1 MHNIK
6 SQFLLAFFMRK
17 ININLEG
24 YSPII
29 NPNILKRVANR
40 NHTMAKMPYY
50 PKTNEPTKLY
60 EEDLIEGR
68 FKELSDSYSNTFE
81 TDKDKINPMAVMMN
95 AGGNGMK
102 IMGIEKPKRLQL
114 CRLVEKIA
122 REQYN
127 LDKDEVLF
135 DLEIVDV
142 GGCSLPEEM
151 DIEKEV
157 TDDFEQTNDLDILK
171 KRTINA
177 LSQGAAL
184 KSHYIFHLY
193 HDEFEELC
201 PGITEI
207 YQKALIANDLIY
219 FMLDDDDL
227 NGQLADGDDSA
238 NAGYCKLNFDGD
250 IPVIEAKAI
259 SAPILIHEVSKAIIS
274 FLSIPGIQN
283 MDQETIDE
291 TDFVMAELWDI
302 RFGPSIWA
310 DFHSCIDFDDYDVK
324 KLVIMELFKLDSSD
338 FIDFMGYVLKDK
350 EKAKK
355 EIKYIVKD
363 IRNKIVNYQFDQDL
377 PDIDLSE
384 LGL

>member
-1 MHNIK
+1 
-6 SQFLLAFFMRK
+6 MRK

-24 YSPII
+24 YSSII
-29 NPNILKRVANR
+29 NPDILKRVANR

-60 EEDLIEGR
+60 EEDLVEGR
-68 FKELSDSYSNTFE
+68 FKELSDSYSNTFNE
-81 TDKDKINPMAVMMN
+81 DKAKIHPMSVMMN

-102 IMGIEKPKRLQL
+102 IMGMEKPKRVEL
-114 CRLVEKIA
+114 CRLIEKIA
-122 REQYN
+122 REQNN
-127 LDKDEVLF
+127 LDKDEILF

-151 DIEKEV
+151 DIEKKVE
-157 TDDFEQTNDLDILK
+157 DDFEQTDDLDILK

-193 HDEFEELC
+193 REDFEKLC

-207 YQKALIANDLIY
+207 YQKALIANDLMY
-219 FMLDDDDL
+219 FMLSDDDL
-227 NGQLADGDDSA
+227 NSQLCSGDDSS
-238 NAGYCKLNFDGD
+238 NAGYCRLNFDGD

-283 MDQETIDE
+283 MDQDTIDE

-302 RFGPSIWA
+302 RFGPTIWT
-310 DFHSCIDFDDYDVK
+310 DFHSCIDYDDYDVK
-324 KLVIMELFKLDSSD
+324 KLVIMELFKLNSKD
-338 FIDFMGYVLKDK
+338 FIEFMGYVHNNK
-350 EKAKK
+350 EKPKK
-355 EIKYIVKD
+355 
-363 IRNKIVNYQFDQDL
+363 R
-377 PDIDLSE
+377 
-384 LGL
+384 

>member
-1 MHNIK
+1 
-6 SQFLLAFFMRK
+6 MRK

-24 YSPII
+24 YSKII
-29 NPNILKRVANR
+29 NPDILNRVANR
-40 NHTMAKMPYY
+40 NHTMGNMPYY

-60 EEDLIEGR
+60 EEDLVEVR
-68 FKELSDSYSNTFE
+68 FKELSDSYSNTFGE
-81 TDKDKINPMAVMMN
+81 NKEKIHPMNVMMN

-102 IMGIEKPKRLQL
+102 IMGIEKPKRVEL
-114 CRLVEKIA
+114 CRLVEKIL

-151 DIEKEV
+151 DIEKKV
-157 TDDFEQTNDLDILK
+157 NDDFEQTDDLDILK

-193 HDEFEELC
+193 RDEFESIC

-219 FMLDDDDL
+219 FMLNDDDL
-227 NGQLADGDDSA
+227 NSQLSSGDDSA
-238 NAGYCKLNFDGD
+238 NAGYCRLNFDGD

-283 MDQETIDE
+283 MDQDTIDE

-310 DFHSCIDFDDYDVK
+310 EFHNCIDFDDYDVK
-324 KLVIMELFKLDSSD
+324 KLIIMELFKLNSSD
-338 FIDFMGYVLKDK
+338 FIDFMGYVLKDT

-355 EIKYIVKD
+355 EVKYIVKD
-363 IRNKIVNYQFDQDL
+363 IRRKIMDYQFEQDL

>member
-1 MHNIK
+1 
-6 SQFLLAFFMRK
+6 MRK

-24 YSPII
+24 YSEII

-60 EEDLIEGR
+60 EEDLVEGR
-68 FKELSDSYSNTFE
+68 FKELSDSYSNTFD
-81 TDKDKINPMAVMMN
+81 TAKDKINPMMVMMN

-102 IMGIEKPKRLQL
+102 IMGMEKPKRVQL

-122 REQYN
+122 REQFN
-127 LDKDEVLF
+127 LDKDEILF

-142 GGCSLPEEM
+142 GGCGLPEEM

-157 TDDFEQTNDLDILK
+157 TEDFEQTNNLDVLK

-193 HDEFEELC
+193 RDEFEELC
-201 PGITEI
+201 PGVTEI
-207 YQKALIANDLIY
+207 YQKALIANDMIY

-227 NGQLADGDDSA
+227 NGQLADGDDSS

-283 MDQETIDE
+283 MDQDTIDE

-302 RFGPSIWA
+302 RFGPTIWTE
-310 DFHSCIDFDDYDVK
+310 FHGCIDVDDYDIK
-324 KLVIMELFKLDSSD
+324 KLIIMGLFKLNSSE
-338 FIDFMGYVLKDK
+338 FIGFMSDVHNNN
-350 EKAKK
+350 EKARK
-355 EIKYIVKD
+355 EVKYMAKD
-363 IRNKIVNYQFDQDL
+363 IRNKIMDYQFDQDL

>member
-1 MHNIK
+1 
-6 SQFLLAFFMRK
+6 MRK

-310 DFHSCIDFDDYDVK
+310 YFHSCIDFDDYDVK

>member
-1 MHNIK
+1 
-6 SQFLLAFFMRK
+6 MRK

-24 YSPII
+24 YSEII
-29 NPNILKRVANR
+29 NQDILNRVANR
-40 NHTMAKMPYY
+40 NHTMANMPYY

-60 EEDLIEGR
+60 EEDLLENR
-68 FKELSDSYSNTFE
+68 FKELSDSYSNTFNE
-81 TDKDKINPMAVMMN
+81 DKSKIHPMSVMMN
-95 AGGNGMK
+95 AGGNGMR
-102 IMGIEKPKRLQL
+102 IMNMEKPNRTAL

-122 REQYN
+122 REEYN
-127 LDKDEVLF
+127 LDIDEVLF

-151 DIEKEV
+151 DIEQKVVE
-157 TDDFEQTNDLDILK
+157 DFEQTDDLDVLK

-184 KSHYIFHLY
+184 RSHYIFHLY
-193 HDEFEELC
+193 REEFESIC

-219 FMLDDDDL
+219 FMLSDDDL
-227 NGQLADGDDSA
+227 NSQLSSGDDSA

-259 SAPILIHEVSKAIIS
+259 SAPILIHEVSKAIIT

-283 MDQETIDE
+283 MDQDTIDE

-302 RFGPSIWA
+302 RFGPTIWT
-310 DFHSCIDFDDYDVK
+310 DFHSCIDFNDYDIK
-324 KLVIMELFKLDSSD
+324 KLIIMEIFKLDSSD
-338 FIDFMGYVLKDK
+338 MLDLMKLMHNDKD
-350 EKAKK
+350 KAKK
-355 EIKYIVKD
+355 EIGYIVKD
-363 IRNKIVNYQFDQDL
+363 IRNKIVNFNFDQNL

>member
-1 MHNIK
+1 
-6 SQFLLAFFMRK
+6 MRK
-17 ININLEG
+17 ININLDD
-24 YSPII
+24 YSKII

-50 PKTNEPTKLY
+50 SKKNEPSKLY
-60 EEDLIEGR
+60 EEDLVEGR
-68 FKELSDSYSNTFE
+68 FKELSDSYSNTFG
-81 TDKDKINPMAVMMN
+81 TDKDKINPMMVMMN

-102 IMGIEKPKRLQL
+102 IMGVEKPKRVQL
-114 CRLVEKIA
+114 CRLVERIA
-122 REQYN
+122 REQFT
-127 LDKDEVLF
+127 LDMDEVLF

-157 TDDFEQTNDLDILK
+157 AEDFEQTTDLDILK

-193 HDEFEELC
+193 RDEFEELC

-207 YQKALIANDLIY
+207 YQKALIANDMIY
-219 FMLDDDDL
+219 FMLDDDQL
-227 NGQLADGDDSA
+227 NGQLSDGDDSS

-250 IPVIEAKAI
+250 IPIIEAKAI
-259 SAPILIHEVSKAIIS
+259 SAPILIHEISKAIIT

-283 MDQETIDE
+283 MDQDTIDE

-302 RFGPSIWA
+302 RFGPTIWVEFHDSI
-310 DFHSCIDFDDYDVK
+310 DVNDYDIK
-324 KLVIMELFKLDSSD
+324 KLIIMELFKLDSNE
-338 FIDFMGYVLKDK
+338 FIDFMYDVLNNK
-350 EKAKK
+350 EKARK
-355 EIKYIVKD
+355 EVKYIAKG
-363 IRNKIVNYQFDQDL
+363 IRNKIMNYQFDQDL